1 MGRTETQAWQ
11 GKVLLR
17 LGVAAFVGRAGD
29 NRLHRHYAVQIV
41 ISSDAFAQL
50 QSDAG
55 VVATAKVL
63 GCPANVAHRLVPSR
77 RPVAII
83 YLEPTTTFGRIAQQQ
98 IRARSINGSG
108 DAARLFTRIEAAVED
123 DSGEGVLAVLRDVLQ
138 VAGPRPV
145 HPADPR
151 VLRIMESAAFPSLPP
166 SLAEAAAL
174 ASLSPSRF
182 SHLFAGEMDIAYRA
196 FLKWRKLM
204 LALLSIAKGADLT
217 RAAHDA
223 GFADSAHFSRTFVS
237 MFGLPPRQALAG
249 LRFPIGS
256 H

>member
-1 MGRTETQAWQ
+1 MRKTEAQAWQ

-17 LGVAAFVGRAGD
+17 LGVAAFVGHAGD

-41 ISSDAFAQL
+41 FSSADFAQL
-50 QSDAG
+50 QDDAG
-55 VVATAKVL
+55 ILATAKVL

-77 RPVAII
+77 QPVAII

-98 IRARSINGSG
+98 IRDRSINRSR
-108 DAARLFTRIEAAVED
+108 DASQLFARVEAAVAG
-123 DSGEGVLAVLRDVLQ
+123 DSGEGILAVLRDVLQ
-138 VAGPRPV
+138 VAGPRLV

-151 VLRIMESAAFPSLPP
+151 VLRLMESAAFPSVPP
-166 SLAEAAAL
+166 SLSEAASQ

-182 SHLFAGEMDIAYRA
+182 SHLFADEMDIAYRA

-204 LALLSIAKGADLT
+204 LALRSIANGADLT

-237 MFGLPPRQALAG
+237 MFGLPPRQAIAG
-249 LRFPIGS
+249 MRFSSGS
-256 H
+256 R